1 MQYLNVPWVEREMR
15 STKSSFMDHALQ
27 VIVHDPLEVLLKYYF
42 WTLKYYFSTLKYQNT
57 GVMANLGYT

>member
-1 MQYLNVPWVEREMR
+1 MQYLNVPWVERKVR
-15 STKSSFMDHALQ
+15 STKSSFMDHALR

-42 WTLKYYFSTLKYQNT
+42 WTLKYQDSTLKYQNT